1 MHKSEGKTWREEE
14 RKRRGEARREREM
27 EKNFRCLSPQ
37 PECGSSEK
45 EMGREWLPKTEYTY
59 RFCCLFSEI
68 KNVRGGKRT
77 RRRRRRRGRGRANKT
92 CAFPIAHFVN
102 WGITPER
109 TMRYETRK
117 YSRIFYMAMIMCMQI
132 ACNLADRWRQQR
144 VACNLLINSIKS

>member
-1 MHKSEGKTWREEE
+1 
-14 RKRRGEARREREM
+14 M

-37 PECGSSEK
+37 TECGSSEK

-59 RFCCLFSEI
+59 ISCCLFSEI
-68 KNVRGGKRT
+68 KKNVRRG
-77 RRRRRRRGRGRANKT
+77 RRRRRGGGRANKT

-109 TMRYETRK
+109 EQCDAIRDETRK